1 MDEIITEQADV
12 RLHELYVP
20 EDQAQHSDLLHIS
33 LCKALYELDTLRARV
48 AVLEKENKIL
58 ETIARGCLG
67 TLFAETYLSELRRMA
82 KEG

>member
-1 MDEIITEQADV
+1 MSTYLDCSRCGKEYKYDELNEHECADV
-12 RLHELYVP
+12 I
-20 EDQAQHSDLLHIS
+20 ALL
-33 LCKALYELDTLRARV
+33 ARV